1 MKIVILSNYYAPE
14 SATVIPVGLAH
25 ELVQRGHQVTVVTAF
40 PSYPQGRLYAG
51 YRQRAVETGRDG
63 DIRVIRVGTFIS
75 HSLNPVTRVLTYLS
89 FGFASAIHGAK
100 AARGADVVFAY
111 ATPMTAAIGASVWR
125 RLFRVPFVLSVQ
137 DLWPES
143 VTGSALLSG
152 SLAGRIAST
161 VLGPWLRG
169 LYRTAAATTAISPRM
184 LTALVER
191 GVPREKAHM
200 IFNWAIED
208 GKQPG
213 AAAEATTPGLT
224 VMYAGNLGGMQ
235 DLTTVVRAAALVRD
249 LPGMRVVFV
258 GAGAMEAELR
268 RLASSEKATNVEFR
282 GFQSQQDLPAHLAES
297 DFQLVTLKN
306 LGIFESTI
314 PSKFQASLYIGK
326 PVISTVA
333 GTVADIVRTESLGI
347 ACAAEN
353 PEDLA
358 DAFRRAYAMSPS
370 DRRAMGD
377 RARTYYTTTMSRT
390 RGVDQIEAVLTQIV
404 AGKKE
409 SRNT

>member
-1 MKIVILSNYYAPE
+1 
-14 SATVIPVGLAH
+14 
-25 ELVQRGHQVTVVTAF
+25 
-40 PSYPQGRLYAG
+40 
-51 YRQRAVETGRDG
+51 
-63 DIRVIRVGTFIS
+63 
-75 HSLNPVTRVLTYLS
+75 
-89 FGFASAIHGAK
+89 
-100 AARGADVVFAY
+100 
-111 ATPMTAAIGASVWR
+111 
-125 RLFRVPFVLSVQ
+125 
-137 DLWPES
+137 
-143 VTGSALLSG
+143 
-152 SLAGRIAST
+152 
-161 VLGPWLRG
+161 
-169 LYRTAAATTAISPRM
+169 
-184 LTALVER
+184 
-191 GVPREKAHM
+191 M

-208 GKQPG
+208 GKQPE